1 MTYLTAKV
9 LIEPV
14 TTIKSEMKILNC
26 GESVFIKLNI
36 VIPIILPEK

>member
-14 TTIKSEMKILNC
+14 TTIKSEIKILNC
-26 GESVFIKLNI
+26 GESVFIRLNI
-36 VIPIILPEK
+36 IIF